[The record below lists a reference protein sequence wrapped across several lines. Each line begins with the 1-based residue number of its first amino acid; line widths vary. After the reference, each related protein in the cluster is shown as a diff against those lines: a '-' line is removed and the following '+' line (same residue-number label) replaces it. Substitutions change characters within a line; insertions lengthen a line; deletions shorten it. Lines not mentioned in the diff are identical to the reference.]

1 LTAGRLAGWLLAAA
15 VSLAAVPAG
24 GVAQSRPLTVG
35 VDATPE
41 HVPHLRIGPVLNDAE
56 LRDAVRGGLPM
67 RLRIRVELWR
77 DGWIDDLVG
86 TEGWS
91 TVLLYDPLDRQFV
104 VRLRASA
111 RARFFSTYATARAAI
126 EAEYR
131 LQLRPSRP
139 GRYYYTA
146 TLEIETLSVSDL
158 EELERWLQGEL
169 QPAVSGDR
177 SITGALG
184 AGVRR
189 LVIRLLGLPS
199 RREETRSPA
208 FRVGNG

>member
-1 LTAGRLAGWLLAAA
+1 LTAGRLAGWLLAAT

-24 GVAQSRPLTVG
+24 GSAQTRPLTVG

-41 HVPHLRIGPVLNDAE
+41 RVPHLRIGPVLDDDE
-56 LRDAVRGGLPM
+56 LEEAVRGGLPM

-86 TEGWS
+86 SEGWS
-91 TVLLYDPLDRQFV
+91 TVLLFDPLDRQFV
-104 VRLRASA
+104 VRPRASE
-111 RARFFSTYATARAAI
+111 RARFFSAYATARAAI
-126 EAEYR
+126 EAEHR

-146 TLEIETLSVSDL
+146 TLDIETLSVSDL

-199 RREETRSPA
+199 RREEARSAA
-208 FRVGNG
+208 FRVEND